1 MPETAQTPILMAAP
15 LSARLW
21 KIFLGSALVASGSF
35 FCWWLFA
42 TWQKAAQMDAWTP
55 VQALILSSEVVPWQ
69 FNEFSQTHYQPR
81 IRYRYH
87 SAGTARESERI
98 RRVTIRSAHPEKASA
113 WVDKFPAGALV
124 TAWVNPANPDFAVL
138 KRDSKAALY
147 SIWFPALFV
156 AGGFGIIWTALR
168 PSRP

>member
-1 MPETAQTPILMAAP
+1 MPETAQTPILTTAP
-15 LSARLW
+15 LPARLW
-21 KIFLGSALVASGSF
+21 KIFLGLSLVGAGSF

-42 TWQKAAQMDAWTP
+42 TWQKAAKMDAWLP
-55 VQALILSSEVVPWQ
+55 VQALVLSSEVVPWQ

-81 IRYRYH
+81 IRYRYE
-87 SAGTARESERI
+87 SGGAIRESERI
-98 RRVTIRSAHPEKASA
+98 RRVAIRSAHPEKAAS
-113 WVDKFPAGALV
+113 WVDRFPAGALV
-124 TAWVNPANPDFAVL
+124 TAWVDPATPDFAVL

-168 PSRP
+168 PSRS